1 MVPSVS
7 SVQKYKY
14 MLSLLFSRFVHISR
28 TYRTQ
33 KKVSVP
39 KNAPVLPCLCWSFA
53 YFCSVG
59 PAPFHPGVAGWC
71 RFVVGCLLDG
81 FCINNKGFSTV
92 GGHWSQRVNKTPTS
106 VRFTVATADPSWV
119 CNGAGG
125 GISGGKKHK
134 LNILLTPVGSISICS
149 LPNAQMGNIG
159 AVLSPAGGKTTL
171 NFRLPNW

>member
-1 MVPSVS
+1 MSWFRV
-7 SVQKYKY
+7 
-14 MLSLLFSRFVHISR
+14 SLLYKSINICFLSFFLVLF
-28 TYRTQ
+28 TYLGRIRPPQ

-59 PAPFHPGVAGWC
+59 PAPFHPDVAGWC
-71 RFVVGCLLDG
+71 RLVVGCLLDG
-81 FCINNKGFSTV
+81 FCINKKGFSTV
-92 GGHWSQRVNKTPTS
+92 GGHWSPRVNKTPTS

-134 LNILLTPVGSISICS
+134 LNISSRLLAAFLFAP
-149 LPNAQMGNIG
+149 PKK
-159 AVLSPAGGKTTL
+159 SPDGKYRSS
-171 NFRLPNW
+171 FESRW